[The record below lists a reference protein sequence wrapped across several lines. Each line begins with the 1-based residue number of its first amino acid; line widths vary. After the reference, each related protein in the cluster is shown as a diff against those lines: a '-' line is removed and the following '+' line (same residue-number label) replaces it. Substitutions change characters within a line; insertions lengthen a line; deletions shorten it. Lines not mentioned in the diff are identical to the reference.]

1 MFYLYKSTCMI
12 NIAYLEEKVL
22 TRAAFIL
29 AFEKQED
36 CKVMYSESVSTAFI
50 EYIQNQS
57 LPPDLF
63 ILSDVYPYTEL
74 VKIIKAIKLK
84 SSHPYILLKSET
96 KFMKGICFLLKNG
109 LNGFFFTDE
118 PMIDL
123 PKSVY
128 QRTQYK
134 ITADKLKLIINNRK
148 GDIQIKELH
157 FNNSPLTQNE
167 INFIQACVRDESYE
181 EIAIRLDKTI
191 KTIYGYRDRIFKK
204 LQVKQRTAM
213 VMTALKRNYID
224 L

>member
-1 MFYLYKSTCMI
+1 MFYLYKSACMI

-50 EYIQNQS
+50 AYIQNQS
-57 LPPDLF
+57 LPPDLC
-63 ILSDVYPYTEL
+63 ILSDAYPYTEL

-123 PKSVY
+123 SKSVY

-148 GDIQIKELH
+148 GDIQIKELLY
-157 FNNSPLTQNE
+157 NNSPLTQNE
-167 INFIQACVRDESYE
+167 IMFIQACARDESYE

-191 KTIYGYRDRIFKK
+191 KAIYGYRDRIFKK